1 MPAKSTPDVP
11 RPIPRNFTLPSA
23 MPSTHTKVSTPT
35 ACAMGCVLWSSKSQ
49 PMRQAF
55 GAEAFTSALTP
66 AA

>member
-1 MPAKSTPDVP
+1 
-11 RPIPRNFTLPSA
+11 

>member
-1 MPAKSTPDVP
+1 M
-11 RPIPRNFTLPSA
+11 
-23 MPSTHTKVSTPT
+23 
-35 ACAMGCVLWSSKSQ
+35 ACAMGCVLWNSKSQ